1 MEGLKDFWNDYKGA
15 IIGVIIAILV
25 IVTGIYKLIV
35 SIVLIILGAI
45 AGNYVQ
51 QNKNFVKDRIKN
63 FIDRF

>member
-1 MEGLKDFWNDYKGA
+1 MGSFKDFWNDYKGA

-25 IVTGIYKLIV
+25 VLTGLDRLILA
-35 SIVLIILGAI
+35 IVLIILGAI

-51 QNKNFVKDRIKN
+51 KNKDNVKYRLKD